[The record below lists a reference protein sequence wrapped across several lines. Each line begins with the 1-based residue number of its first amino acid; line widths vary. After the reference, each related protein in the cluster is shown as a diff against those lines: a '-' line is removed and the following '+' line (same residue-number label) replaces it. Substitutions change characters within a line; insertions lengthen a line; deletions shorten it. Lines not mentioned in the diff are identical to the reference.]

1 MSYEEMNYGPHKFNN
16 DPAHNEVLE
25 YTKMFVDFIA
35 PQLHV
40 YGEVCECMSV
50 DIDVIFVNDGV
61 HNF

>member
-1 MSYEEMNYGPHKFNN
+1 MKKLTMGHRRLIWS
-16 DPAHNEVLE
+16 AHDEVLE
-25 YTKMFVDFIA
+25 YSKACMNFIA

-40 YGEVCECMSV
+40 CVCKWVRECMGV